1 VYGRWN
7 EQKRRW
13 LGDDFEWCTKHD
25 AVTTDRSHGIAC
37 CMSYSD
43 VLFVAEFELL
53 EAIQYTII
61 TFQNR
66 TFRTFANQTSV
77 LSHLC
82 EIPVL
87 PLG

>member
-1 VYGRWN
+1 
-7 EQKRRW
+7 
-13 LGDDFEWCTKHD
+13 
-25 AVTTDRSHGIAC
+25 
-37 CMSYSD
+37 MSYSD